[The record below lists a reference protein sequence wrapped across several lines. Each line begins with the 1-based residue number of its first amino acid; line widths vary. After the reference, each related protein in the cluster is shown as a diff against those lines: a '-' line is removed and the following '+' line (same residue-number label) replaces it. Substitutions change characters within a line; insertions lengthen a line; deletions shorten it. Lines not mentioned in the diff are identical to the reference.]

1 MFQIIGFQLI
11 DCRFPNMQ
19 HNILL
24 HVLRLAGICISF
36 SFVWYEIY
44 TAGNDK
50 NKLYLTSLK
59 KLTIIN
65 YTDLTFE
72 TFCKFRF

>member
-1 MFQIIGFQLI
+1 M
-11 DCRFPNMQ
+11 
-19 HNILL
+19 LL
-24 HVLRLAGICISF
+24 HVLRVAGICISF

-65 YTDLTFE
+65 YADLLLKLFVNLD
-72 TFCKFRF
+72 FNQASMILKFKVRQILWNYK